1 MNVYAFVG
9 LLILAY
15 ASCAFIV
22 LVVGLILK
30 SRWISIVGGIAL
42 VLWLVIIV
50 KITEHHSKDPAWVFE
65 KEFLTPPPRGVTAL
79 RGNATSMDNGG
90 FVYLSFS
97 APPEVIGGLV
107 SDRMDAA
114 SPSDVP
120 LRKPLSY
127 RDRPPVWW
135 DPPAVPP
142 AKLYRA
148 RRVGVSK
155 CRNRARYSYSR
166 FLTRSDSPGPGS
178 HLGNSSDQLGS

>member
-1 MNVYAFVG
+1 MNVYAFIG

-15 ASCAFIV
+15 AICAFVVFV
-22 LVVGLILK
+22 LGLILK

-42 VLWLVIIV
+42 APVLVAVLWLVIVV
-50 KITEHHSKDPAWVFE
+50 KIAEHHSKDPAWVFE

-90 FVYLSFS
+90 YVYLSFS
-97 APPEVIGGLV
+97 APPEVIDALV
-107 SDRMDAA
+107 SDGMDAA

-142 AKLYRA
+142 SKLYRA
-148 RRVGVSK
+148 RRVGVMCES
-155 CRNRARYSYSR
+155 C
-166 FLTRSDSPGPGS
+166 GS
-178 HLGNSSDQLGS
+178 IGILYYDPETHVAYYGRL